1 MPGAADKLRFPEMP
15 TSSADEPSVC
25 ASVRFKGIGMGLIS
39 SQVASLKKWFWPTIA
54 RRLEAEIPAF
64 DLYLDREMKAG
75 KPGEWR
81 QSAKAAVAEA
91 REALGQNRF
100 VEALIAF
107 DCAKREEIPSLTK
120 EEVRL
125 RAISLIHE
133 SERLDDLTRDTIR
146 EILQNK
152 THSITAAELTTAT
165 HSITAAE
172 LTTAIH
178 LRDDDRLST
187 FLAMRRLSRHLQK
200 LSGITF
206 LVLLGVITLARFH
219 VVFCNTP
226 ILLGVMCFGA
236 LGAAVSMML
245 SITPTAGLIPSQ
257 LPTGVLLL
265 ARPLFGASAAVAVY
279 VFIEMGVLG
288 RPYHTDFTYLGLAFA
303 AGFSDQL
310 LLSAVSKAATSS
322 RESGQGKRSQVLG
335 LG

>member
-1 MPGAADKLRFPEMP
+1 
-15 TSSADEPSVC
+15 
-25 ASVRFKGIGMGLIS
+25 MGLIS
-39 SQVASLKKWFWPTIA
+39 SQVASVKKWFWPTIA

-64 DLYLDREMKAG
+64 GLYLDREMKAG

-91 REALGQNRF
+91 QEALDQNRF

-152 THSITAAELTTAT
+152 THSTTAAELTTAT
-165 HSITAAE
+165 H
-172 LTTAIH
+172 
-178 LRDDDRLST
+178 LRDEDRLST

-206 LVLLGVITLARFH
+206 LVLLGVITLAKFH

-226 ILLGVMCFGA
+226 ILFGVMCFGA

-310 LLSAVSKAATSS
+310 LLSAVNKAATSS

>member
-1 MPGAADKLRFPEMP
+1 
-15 TSSADEPSVC
+15 
-25 ASVRFKGIGMGLIS
+25 MGLVS
-39 SQVASLKKWFWPTIA
+39 SQVASFRKCFWPTVA

-91 REALGQNRF
+91 REALSQNRF
-100 VEALIAF
+100 AEALIAF
-107 DCAKREEIPSLTK
+107 DCAKREEIPSLTMD
-120 EEVRL
+120 EVRL

-165 HSITAAE
+165 H
-172 LTTAIH
+172 

-219 VVFCNTP
+219 VVFSNTP
-226 ILLGVMCFGA
+226 ILFGVMCFGA

-288 RPYHTDFTYLGLAFA
+288 RPYQTDFTYLGLAFA

-322 RESGQGKRSQVLG
+322 KESGQGKRSQVVG